1 MRAQADRLRALA
13 LLALVAA
20 LGTSAFA
27 QTDFFGRVVSGADGA
42 PVAAVKVAAELRGVN
57 RDAGT
62 TDAEG
67 RFRIDPSSLFGVQR
81 RIGEPFM
88 LFFSKSG
95 FLTVSR
101 QLQIG
106 ATPTEIRA
114 TLTPESEA
122 VLEPAERERLDRL
135 VRGGARGPLFL
146 VPYDLPAEAAN
157 LSAAA
162 STERLRANLE
172 RAIVTHVQSN
182 SLISTGGAVGLSL
195 LPLDAVKDVARLKS
209 YGAHLKALA
218 VITGF
223 GALEDSGGRK
233 QIVMSSTY
241 VVVPT
246 IASIDSFVIYVDDTL
261 PADQLASPRLQ
272 ERLSKLW
279 GRTTVLALGM
289 NEFRDARAAGD
300 QARLRRV
307 REYLRA
313 ERAGAGP
320 GNDQFVTQLNRLIAL
335 LDREIRP

>member
-1 MRAQADRLRALA
+1 MRAQADRLRATA

-27 QTDFFGRVVSGADGA
+27 QTDFLGRVVSGADGA

-114 TLTPESEA
+114 TLTPE
-122 VLEPAERERLDRL
+122 PAERERLDRL

-146 VPYDLPAEAAN
+146 VPYDLPAEAA
-157 LSAAA
+157 
-162 STERLRANLE
+162 
-172 RAIVTHVQSN
+172 
-182 SLISTGGAVGLSL
+182 
-195 LPLDAVKDVARLKS
+195 
-209 YGAHLKALA
+209 
-218 VITGF
+218 
-223 GALEDSGGRK
+223 
-233 QIVMSSTY
+233 
-241 VVVPT
+241 
-246 IASIDSFVIYVDDTL
+246 
-261 PADQLASPRLQ
+261 
-272 ERLSKLW
+272 
-279 GRTTVLALGM
+279 
-289 NEFRDARAAGD
+289 
-300 QARLRRV
+300 
-307 REYLRA
+307 
-313 ERAGAGP
+313 
-320 GNDQFVTQLNRLIAL
+320 
-335 LDREIRP
+335 